1 MTSAPMKAIQA
12 AERGGYEALRLVEIP
27 EPQPRAGQALVR
39 VTSAGV
45 TPLDRTVLAGLHPS
59 ARKLPLVPGN
69 EGAGIVM
76 NDPSGRFLAGE
87 RVLFFAG
94 PGGVAQDGTFAE
106 ITSVPSGN
114 LASLP
119 GEITDEIA
127 AGLPV
132 AYLSAFLALRQAG
145 FRAGQSVLAPGVG
158 GSVGNAT
165 LKAARA
171 FGASRLVS
179 TAGSAAKESAAAADD
194 GLREVD
200 IINLQ
205 RESLADGL
213 ARLAPGG
220 VDIVIDALG
229 GPLTGQAIAGLARG
243 GRVVVMGY
251 AAGTETTM
259 RVTDL
264 VWKLAHV
271 SGFSLFAASAEEQAT
286 AYATV
291 LPLIAGGQI
300 VPAHDR
306 SFPLAQAPEALRY
319 LIEDRPFGTVTLT
332 VGALPSR
339 LQAASPARRAVCRPC
354 SRGDEVE
361 QCLVDLVGVG
371 PDDRVR
377 PARYDDETRVLQQ
390 RGQSPAGGLV
400 GQHPILVAVH
410 YQDRDVDRGQIAAE
424 VFKACGDAAE
434 RGVGRCGDG
443 RIKAVLPGLV
453 ADPAAVQDIDVVGA
467 VQEVFHRRRAVSGD
481 SRRNAVEDAPLNTLG
496 AVVRLEQEGQQRGH
510 QHGCPDPL

>member
-1 MTSAPMKAIQA
+1 MKAIQA
-12 AERGGYEALRLVEIP
+12 AERGGYEELRLVDIP

-69 EGAGIVM
+69 EGAGIVV
-76 NDPSGRFLAGE
+76 NDPSGRFPAGE

-119 GEITDEIA
+119 GAIADEIA
-127 AGLPV
+127 SGLPV

-165 LKAARA
+165 LKVARA
-171 FGASRLVS
+171 LGASQLLS
-179 TAGSAAKESAAAADD
+179 TAGSSAKESAAAADD
-194 GLREVD
+194 GLREVY
-200 IINLQ
+200 IVNLQ

-213 ARLAPGG
+213 ARLAPDG
-220 VDIVIDALG
+220 VDVVIDALG
-229 GPLTGQAIAGLARG
+229 GPLTGQAVTGLARG

-251 AAGTETTM
+251 AAGIETTM

-271 SGFSLFAASAEEQAT
+271 SGFSLFATSAGEQAT
-286 AYATV
+286 AYAAV

-300 VPAHDR
+300 APAHDR
-306 SFPLAQAPEALRY
+306 SFPLEQAPEALRH

-332 VGALPSR
+332 VGALP
-339 LQAASPARRAVCRPC
+339 
-354 SRGDEVE
+354 
-361 QCLVDLVGVG
+361 
-371 PDDRVR
+371 
-377 PARYDDETRVLQQ
+377 
-390 RGQSPAGGLV
+390 
-400 GQHPILVAVH
+400 
-410 YQDRDVDRGQIAAE
+410 
-424 VFKACGDAAE
+424 F
-434 RGVGRCGDG
+434 
-443 RIKAVLPGLV
+443 
-453 ADPAAVQDIDVVGA
+453 
-467 VQEVFHRRRAVSGD
+467 RAVSA
-481 SRRNAVEDAPLNTLG
+481 RRCLTRLP
-496 AVVRLEQEGQQRGH
+496 VRGLLRK
-510 QHGCPDPL
+510 

>member
-1 MTSAPMKAIQA
+1 
-12 AERGGYEALRLVEIP
+12 
-27 EPQPRAGQALVR
+27 
-39 VTSAGV
+39 
-45 TPLDRTVLAGLHPS
+45 
-59 ARKLPLVPGN
+59 VPGN

-76 NDPSGRFLAGE
+76 EDPSGRFPAGE

-94 PGGVAQDGTFAE
+94 PGGVGQDGTFAE

-119 GEITDEIA
+119 GKIADEIA

-165 LKAARA
+165 IKVARA
-171 FGASRLVS
+171 LGASQLVS
-179 TAGSAAKESAAAADD
+179 TAGSSAKESAATADD
-194 GLREVD
+194 GLRQVD
-200 IINLQ
+200 IVSLE

-229 GPLTGQAIAGLARG
+229 GLLTGQAVGGLARG
-243 GRVVVMGY
+243 GRAVVMGY

-271 SGFSLFAASAEEQAT
+271 SGFSLFAASAEEQAM
-286 AYATV
+286 AYAVV
-291 LPLIAGGQI
+291 LPLIASGEI

-306 SFPLAQAPEALRY
+306 SFPLERAPEALRH

-332 VGALPSR
+332 VGA
-339 LQAASPARRAVCRPC
+339 
-354 SRGDEVE
+354 
-361 QCLVDLVGVG
+361 
-371 PDDRVR
+371 
-377 PARYDDETRVLQQ
+377 
-390 RGQSPAGGLV
+390 
-400 GQHPILVAVH
+400 
-410 YQDRDVDRGQIAAE
+410 
-424 VFKACGDAAE
+424 
-434 RGVGRCGDG
+434 
-443 RIKAVLPGLV
+443 
-453 ADPAAVQDIDVVGA
+453 
-467 VQEVFHRRRAVSGD
+467 
-481 SRRNAVEDAPLNTLG
+481 
-496 AVVRLEQEGQQRGH
+496 
-510 QHGCPDPL
+510 